1 MKEVKKEQK
10 EMKKTQE
17 NILKELRINN
27 LKLAKVTENLT
38 ESMSENKEE
47 HKEFYSRIETL
58 EKKAV

>member
-1 MKEVKKEQK
+1 MRVVKKEQK

-17 NILKELRINN
+17 DILKEIRINN

-38 ESMSENKEE
+38 ESMLKNREE
-47 HKEFYSRIETL
+47 HKEFYSRIEAL